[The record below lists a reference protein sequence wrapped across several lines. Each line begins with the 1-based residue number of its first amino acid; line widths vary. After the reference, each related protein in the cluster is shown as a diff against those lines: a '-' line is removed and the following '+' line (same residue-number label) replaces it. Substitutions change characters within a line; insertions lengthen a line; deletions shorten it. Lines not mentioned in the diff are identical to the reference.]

1 LPDRAP
7 EIRPRSRSP
16 QQCVRLPGLLR
27 DLSAGWLRRVRIAG
41 LLGALSLVLGLGLAP
56 APACAKYKVEI
67 EAPRDLRK
75 LLEDHLDL
83 ARFADRDDLSG
94 DEFRFLVA
102 AVPRQVTDL
111 LETQGYF
118 TPAVTTD
125 ERTIDGK
132 QHVDISVTP
141 GPITEVTSLSLNFTG
156 PVLTEAPAR
165 EAAARAAWTLPE
177 GTPFSQQAW
186 DAAKDASLK
195 VLQAERYIGAKIT
208 RSEARINP
216 ATHKAALLVDFESGP
231 TFTFG
236 DLQIDGTRRYPAWII
251 TNINPLNVGEIY
263 STARINELQK
273 QIQATPYFASVALDV
288 GNDPL
293 HPELTPIR
301 LKVSEYP
308 YQSMRTS
315 VGFSS
320 DTGPYIAGSY
330 SFFNLFDRAW
340 VFNVTGRLER
350 DQEAGAIQIS
360 MPPGRYGWV
369 NSALASY
376 TRTDIE
382 DTVINSLRVG
392 VQRVRISQLYD
403 YTYSLLFYD
412 DRLAQNVG
420 PPTTSHALVPN
431 WTWTRR
437 NIDDLVFPRAGNLVT
452 VSAGFA
458 VKQVLSEQTFARVYA
473 SGRQYFPI
481 GKADLV
487 LLRLELGGV
496 FTSGS
501 TNEVPASL
509 LFRAGGANSVRGYS
523 YDSLGTNASGSVLP
537 AKYMITASGEYQHWL
552 TRDWGGAM
560 FYDVG
565 TATDNWPE
573 RKFYSGVGMGARW
586 RSPVGPV
593 NLDIAYGIQN
603 HSWRPYLTLGIAF

>member
-1 LPDRAP
+1 LPDRVP
-7 EIRPRSRSP
+7 EIRPRSRSSRP
-16 QQCVRLPGLLR
+16 GTRLCARRG
-27 DLSAGWLRRVRIAG
+27 AWLRAIPVIG
-41 LLGALSLVLGLGLAP
+41 LIGVLGLALAP
-56 APACAKYKVEI
+56 AAAYAKYKVKI

-75 LLEDHLDL
+75 LLEAHLDL
-83 ARFADRDDLSG
+83 ARFADRDDLSD
-94 DEFRFLVA
+94 DEFRFLVS

-125 ERTIDGK
+125 ERTVDGK
-132 QHVDISVTP
+132 QQVEISVSP
-141 GPITEVTSLSLNFTG
+141 GPITEVSSVSLNLTG
-156 PVLTEAPAR
+156 AVLTEAPAR
-165 EAAARAAWTLPE
+165 ETATREAWTLRE
-177 GTPFSQQAW
+177 GDPFSQQAW
-186 DAAKDASLK
+186 DGAKDSALK
-195 VLQAERYIGAKIT
+195 ALQAERYLGARIT

-216 ATHKAALLVDFESGP
+216 LTHKAALLVDFDSGP
-231 TFTFG
+231 TFTLG
-236 DLQIDGTRRYPAWII
+236 ALQIDGTRRYPAWII

-263 STARINELQK
+263 STARIDELQK
-273 QIQATPYFASVALDV
+273 EIQATPYFASVALDV
-288 GNDPL
+288 GNDPT

-330 SFFNLFDRAW
+330 SFFNLADRAW
-340 VFNVTGRLER
+340 VFNVIGRLER
-350 DQEAGAIQIS
+350 DQEAGSIQIS
-360 MPPGRYGWV
+360 MPPGRYGWI

-382 DTVINSLRVG
+382 DTTINSLRVG
-392 VQRVRISQLYD
+392 VQRARVSQLYD

-420 PPTTSHALVPN
+420 PTTYSHALVPN

-437 NIDDLVFPRAGNLVT
+437 NVDDLVFPRSGNLVT

-458 VKQVLSEQTFARVYA
+458 VKQVLSEQTFARLYA

-481 GKADLV
+481 GKTDLL
-487 LLRLELGGV
+487 LLRLEMGGV

-501 TNEVPASL
+501 THEIPASL

-523 YDSLGTNASGSVLP
+523 YDAIGNNVSGSVLP
-537 AKYMITASGEYQHWL
+537 TKYLVTASSEYQHWF
-552 TRDWGGAM
+552 TRDWGSAL

-565 TATDNWPE
+565 TATDTWSE
-573 RKFYSGVGMGARW
+573 RRFYSGVGVGARW

-593 NLDIAYGIQN
+593 NLDVAYGIQN